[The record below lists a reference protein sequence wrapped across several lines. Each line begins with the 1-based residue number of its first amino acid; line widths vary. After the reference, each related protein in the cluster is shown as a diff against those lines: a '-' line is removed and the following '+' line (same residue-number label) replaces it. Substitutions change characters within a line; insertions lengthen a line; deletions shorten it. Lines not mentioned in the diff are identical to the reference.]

1 MVVFKTV
8 HLKYEAD
15 YRENQKEDGPKRR
28 DSETHPDV
36 TAAVKQSDGHG
47 RAGEN
52 RET

>member
-8 HLKYEAD
+8 RLQYEVD
-15 YRENQKEDGPKRR
+15 YRENQNEDRHKRR

-36 TAAVKQSDGHG
+36 TAAVKRSDGHG
-47 RAGEN
+47 RAGEK